1 MGPGHSREVSGR
13 RDSSGG
19 SVIDESDDS
28 PTYADKYN
36 ARALEP
42 MLKWI
47 QSKVV
52 SNRQHFFQYDEVI
65 EQLNLYSPRHG
76 CAVVFARLVLLPAIK
91 LHGQLS
97 DVPESLVVV
106 LSTLHLVRDIDTRLV
121 DVKREGPHV
130 VFVVADG
137 AGVISYR
144 LRNYLNLD
152 QIGLEAL

>member
-1 MGPGHSREVSGR
+1 MGPGHSRDGSGR
-13 RDSSGG
+13 RDSSGS
-19 SVIDESDDS
+19 SVVDESDDS

-47 QSKVV
+47 QSKVL

-65 EQLNLYSPRHG
+65 EQLNAYSPRHG
-76 CAVVFARLVLLPAIK
+76 CGVIFARLVLLPAIK
-91 LHGQLS
+91 LHGKLS
-97 DVPESLVVV
+97 DVPESLIVV
-106 LSTLHLVRDIDTRLV
+106 LSSLHLVRDADTRLV
-121 DVKREGPHV
+121 DVTRDGRHV
-130 VFVVADG
+130 IFVVANG
-137 AGVISYR
+137 AGATSYR